1 MSELTFRPRFRIETS
16 LSCQEVEELIDT
28 KLKSDNP
35 ESFGS
40 SHIKGH
46 IILSIH
52 PSKKHFWSPQMDIS
66 IREDDDE
73 PGVTIIRCLLAP
85 APVVWTMFM
94 FFYALAGFGA
104 LVGFMI
110 ASSQY
115 SLDKDMWG
123 IWMGC
128 GFLLLGI
135 VLFMVAQGGKKL
147 SKEEMYTLRHF
158 ILDLNFPQV
167 NEAAVSPEPQI

>member
-1 MSELTFRPRFRIETS
+1 MSDLTFRPRFRIETS
-16 LSCQEVEELIDT
+16 LSCEETEALIDS

-35 ESFGS
+35 EGFGS

-66 IREDDDE
+66 VRKDDE
-73 PGVTIIRCLLAP
+73 EDHTVIRCLLAP

-94 FFYALAGFGA
+94 FFYALTGFGA
-104 LVGFMI
+104 LVGLMI

-123 IWMGC
+123 LWVAVGSMV
-128 GFLLLGI
+128 LGV
-135 VLFMVAQGGKKL
+135 VLFLVAQGGQKL
-147 SKEEMYTLRHF
+147 SKDEMYRLRHF
-158 ILDLNFPQV
+158 VMDLNFPLVQSADATEKASV
-167 NEAAVSPEPQI
+167 

>member
-1 MSELTFRPRFRIETS
+1 MSDLTFRPRFRIETS
-16 LSCQEVEELIDT
+16 LPCDEAEALIDT

-35 ESFGS
+35 EGFGS

-52 PSKKHFWSPQMDIS
+52 ASKRHFWSPQMDIS
-66 IREDDDE
+66 IRKDDDE
-73 PGVTIIRCLLAP
+73 DHTVIRCLLAP

-94 FFYALAGFGA
+94 FFYALTGFGA

-123 IWMGC
+123 LWMALGSVA
-128 GFLLLGI
+128 LGI
-135 VLFMVAQGGKKL
+135 VLFLIAQGGQKL
-147 SKEEMYTLRHF
+147 SKEEMYSLRHF
-158 ILDLNFPQV
+158 IVDLNFPPV
-167 NEAAVSPEPQI
+167 EAVDARIDATI

>member
-16 LSCQEVEELIDT
+16 LSCEEVEDLIDS

-35 ESFGS
+35 EGFGS

-52 PSKKHFWSPQMDIS
+52 PAKKHFWSPQMDIS
-66 IREDDDE
+66 IRDDDE
-73 PGVTIIRCLLAP
+73 ENHTVIRCLLAP

-94 FFYALAGFGA
+94 FLYALTGFGV
-104 LVGFMI
+104 LIGFMI

-115 SLDKDMWG
+115 SLDKEMWG
-123 IWMGC
+123 IWLAVGSLMLGVAL
-128 GFLLLGI
+128 FL
-135 VLFMVAQGGKKL
+135 VAQGGQKL
-147 SKEEMYTLRHF
+147 SKEEMYSLRHF
-158 ILDLNFPQV
+158 IVDLNFPPVKESAVTREAQV
-167 NEAAVSPEPQI
+167 